1 VQKELSI
8 GLPLEGIECKIA
20 NDDDEEVPAGEV
32 GELLVRGNNVMQGYW
47 NQSEETEKALRGGWL
62 HTGDLAKKDE
72 DGYIFIVDRKKD
84 MIVVAGL
91 NVYSREVEEVI
102 YQHPAVKEAAVAG
115 IPDKQRGEYVKAFI
129 VLKEGESCTTEDMS
143 HYLAKYLAAYKLP
156 RRIQFIDAL
165 PKNSSGKIL
174 KRMLRETTD

>member
-20 NDDDEEVPAGEV
+20 DDNDEELPAGEV
-32 GELLVRGNNVMQGYW
+32 GELLVRGDHVMLGYW
-47 NQSEETEKALRGGWL
+47 NQSEETAKTLRGGWL

-84 MIVVAGL
+84 MIVVAGF

-102 YQHPAVKEAAVAG
+102 YQHPAVKEAAVVG
-115 IPDKQRGEYVKAFI
+115 IPDQQRGEFVKGFI
-129 VLKEGESCTTEDMS
+129 VLKEGETCTDEEL
-143 HYLAKYLAAYKLP
+143 HRYLSKYLAAYKLP
-156 RRIQFIDAL
+156 RRIQFIDSL

-174 KRMLRETTD
+174 KRMLREQT